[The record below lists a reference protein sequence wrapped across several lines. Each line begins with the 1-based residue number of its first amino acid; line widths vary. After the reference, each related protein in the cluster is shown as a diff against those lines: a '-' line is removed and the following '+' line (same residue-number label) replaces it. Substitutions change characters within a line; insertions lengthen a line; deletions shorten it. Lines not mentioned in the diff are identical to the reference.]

1 MQKQSIKIQIALI
14 GALLIYLYWDA
25 LAWMIGQWEN
35 NPNYG
40 HGWLIPLAMGYMIF
54 KKKDVFKA
62 DYKSTLKD
70 LWLVFAGVVIF
81 LLGAR
86 IEFIQI
92 TLFSLLVIALGLV
105 YFYKGKTAFKE
116 MLFPVGY
123 FIFGIPAPYYLESF
137 TVPLKSMAT
146 VVSVGFMQMAGITI
160 ARQGNIIYLPNYT
173 LEVADACS
181 GLKSLVMVT
190 AVGAL
195 YAYISQPT
203 LKRKWV
209 LFLSSIPIA
218 VIANIAR
225 IIMVGIL
232 ASIFGE
238 KLAFD
243 FVHDFSGIF
252 VFIIAGVCLAL
263 TGVFMEW
270 IIKKRVG

>member
-1 MQKQSIKIQIALI
+1 MV
-14 GALLIYLYWDA
+14 YLYWDA
-25 LAWMIGQWEN
+25 FGWMFNQWDT

-40 HGWLIPLAMGYMIF
+40 HGWLIPVACLYMVF
-54 KKKDVFKA
+54 KKKEVFKI
-62 DYKSTLKD
+62 DYKGVFKD
-70 LWLVFAGVVIF
+70 LWLVILGVFIF
-81 LLGAR
+81 LLGVR
-86 IEFIQI
+86 IEFNQI
-92 TLFSLLVIALGLV
+92 VLLSLVAVVLGLIN
-105 YFYKGKTAFKE
+105 FYKGKNALKE

-123 FIFGIPAPYYLESF
+123 FVFGIPAPYYLESF

-146 VVSVGFMQMAGITI
+146 VVSVGFMQLVGITV

-181 GLKSLVMVT
+181 GLKSLMMVT

-195 YAYISQPT
+195 YAYLTQPT

-209 LFLSSIPIA
+209 LFLASIPIA
-218 VIANIAR
+218 VIANITR

-243 FVHDFSGIF
+243 FVHDSSGIF
-252 VFIIAGVCLAL
+252 VFIVAGICLAL
-263 TGVFMEW
+263 TGVIIEW
-270 IIKKRVG
+270 IVKKRAG

>member
-1 MQKQSIKIQIALI
+1 MQKQTIKIQIALI

-123 FIFGIPAPYYLESF
+123 FVFGIPVPYYLESF

-263 TGVFMEW
+263 TGVLMEW

>member
-54 KKKDVFKA
+54 KKKDIFKA

-123 FIFGIPAPYYLESF
+123 FVFGIPVPYYLESF

-225 IIMVGIL
+225 IVMVGIL

-263 TGVFMEW
+263 TGVLMEW

>member
-1 MQKQSIKIQIALI
+1 MQKQTIKIQIALI

-54 KKKDVFKA
+54 KKKDIFKA

-225 IIMVGIL
+225 IVMVGIL

-263 TGVFMEW
+263 TGVLMEW

>member
-1 MQKQSIKIQIALI
+1 
-14 GALLIYLYWDA
+14 
-25 LAWMIGQWEN
+25 MINQWET

-40 HGWLIPLAMGYMIF
+40 HGWLIPVACGYMIF
-54 KKKDVFKA
+54 KKREVFKA
-62 DYKSTLKD
+62 DYKSVPRD
-70 LWLVFAGVVIF
+70 LWLVLVGIF
-81 LLGAR
+81 FFFIGIR
-86 IEFIQI
+86 TEFYQI
-92 TLFSLLVIALGLV
+92 VLFSLIVLVLGLV
-105 YFYKGKTAFKE
+105 NFYKGKKAFRE

-146 VVSVGFMQMAGITI
+146 VVSVGFMQTVGLTV

-181 GLKSLVMVT
+181 GLKSLMMVT

-195 YAYISQPT
+195 YAYLTQPT
-203 LKRKWV
+203 IKRKWV
-209 LFLSSIPIA
+209 LFLASIPIA

-243 FVHDFSGIF
+243 FVHDSSGIF
-252 VFIIAGVCLAL
+252 VFIVAGVCLAL
-263 TGVFMEW
+263 TGVLIEW
-270 IIKKRVG
+270 IVKKRVG

>member
-1 MQKQSIKIQIALI
+1 
-14 GALLIYLYWDA
+14 
-25 LAWMIGQWEN
+25 MIGQWEN

-54 KKKDVFKA
+54 KKKDIFKA

-123 FIFGIPAPYYLESF
+123 FVFGIPVPYYLESF

-225 IIMVGIL
+225 IVMVGIL

-263 TGVFMEW
+263 TGVLMEW

>member
-1 MQKQSIKIQIALI
+1 MQKQTIKIQIALI